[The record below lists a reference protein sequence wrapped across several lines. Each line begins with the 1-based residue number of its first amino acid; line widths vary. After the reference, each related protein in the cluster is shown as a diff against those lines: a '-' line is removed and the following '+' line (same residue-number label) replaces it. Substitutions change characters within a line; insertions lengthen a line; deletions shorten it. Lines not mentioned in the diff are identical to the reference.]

1 MFFRREFLIVFFLLT
16 GLFLFSFFEL
26 KPVRELMDWRASVN
40 TWRENEVTISGYELY
55 DYTEGKEAELTIDF
69 LAGKHFWN
77 PQLVIWLED
86 SIGNYIETLLVTK
99 STARGLFYAGRS
111 ASNFKEADNRKAEE
125 KSPTRRVDALPY
137 WSHKRGHLYADG
149 FYSPPPETPLPDAI
163 TGATPKENFY
173 FKSASSSLQ
182 ELGTFKVLIEVNV
195 AFDENE
201 FYSEY
206 DFLDDSLY
214 HSGTGLL
221 GQPSLVYAAT
231 INSSDA
237 NRYYVATLIGHGH
250 QSGMTGELMRET
262 QTLTTAKYIVERIVI
277 GVNEA
282 WYQHVK

>member
-26 KPVRELMDWRASVN
+26 KPIRELMDWRASVN
-40 TWRENEVTISGYELY
+40 TWRENDVTISRYEIY
-55 DYTEGKEAELTIDF
+55 DYTEGKEAQLTIDF
-69 LAGKHFWN
+69 LAGEHFWN

-86 SIGNYIETLLVTK
+86 SDGNYVETLLVTK

-111 ASNFKEADNRKAEE
+111 ASNFKEADKRKAEE
-125 KSPTRRVDALPY
+125 ESPTGRVDALPY

-149 FYSPPPETPLPDAI
+149 FYSPPTEQPLPDAV

-173 FKSASSSLQ
+173 FKSSSSSLQ
-182 ELGTFKVLIEVNV
+182 ELSSFKVLIEVNV

-214 HSGTGLL
+214 HSCTGLL
-221 GQPSLVYAAT
+221 GQPSVVYAAT
-231 INSSDA
+231 INNSDP
-237 NRYYVATLIGHGH
+237 NRYYMATLIGHGH
-250 QSGMTGELMRET
+250 QSGMTGELIRET
-262 QTLTTAKYIVERIVI
+262 QTLTTAKYLVERIVI

-282 WYQHVK
+282 WYKHVK